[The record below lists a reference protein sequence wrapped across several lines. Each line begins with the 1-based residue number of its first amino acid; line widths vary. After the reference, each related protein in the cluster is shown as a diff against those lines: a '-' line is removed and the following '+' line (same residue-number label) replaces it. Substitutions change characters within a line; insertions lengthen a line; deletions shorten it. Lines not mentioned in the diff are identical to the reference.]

1 MINDQDI
8 IIDDIYPEIAQR
20 LNDMI
25 DNEISIIVSEEGIS
39 PNLMIRILD
48 TWSLGISTRVEKFI
62 AKNAEQLI
70 KEHNNKELND
80 ARKEKTKHYFVNEK
94 PKI

>member
-8 IIDDIYPEIAQR
+8 IIDNIYPEIAQR

-25 DNEISIIVSEEGIS
+25 DNEISVIVSEEGIS

-48 TWSLGISTRVEKFI
+48 TWSLGISARVEKFT

-80 ARKEKTKHYFVNEK
+80 ARKEETKHYFVNEK